1 MGTSLGSITF
11 IPLML
16 ACKHKEGEDFIY
28 WNIFSSS
35 IWITK
40 ISIKSQNRDNV
51 ECWCKIS
58 WIFLCKT
65 HIGPRKEG
73 RWCSNSAR
81 VACLYSN
88 TEVPTRE
95 NLNNYRWGGGRHT
108 ALEAKLRFGRTRF
121 YHRQITLTLCPFKR
135 YVIHYPQRT
144 PLLSPDV
151 CCQWHAAW
159 VCAAP

>member
-11 IPLML
+11 IHLML

-73 RWCSNSAR
+73 RWCGNSAR
-81 VACLYSN
+81 VTCLYSN

-95 NLNNYRWGGGRHT
+95 NLQMGGRRHT